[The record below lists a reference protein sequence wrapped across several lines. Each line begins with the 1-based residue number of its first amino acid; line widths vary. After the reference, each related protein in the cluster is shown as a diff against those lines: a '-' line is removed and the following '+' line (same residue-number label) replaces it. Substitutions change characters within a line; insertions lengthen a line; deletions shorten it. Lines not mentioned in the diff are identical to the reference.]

1 MADKDKSSGGQ
12 SVWVLILVQLLT
24 METLPWGRY
33 LKSLC
38 LSFFLRNMKQRLP
51 WQSNGYDSM
60 LPMQGAQ
67 VPSQVGKLRSH
78 VPCCAAKK
86 RNMYITMR
94 KIDGGWEFAV

>member
-38 LSFFLRNMKQRLP
+38 LSFFMRNMKQGLP

-67 VPSQVGKLRSH
+67 VPSLMGELRSC
-78 VPCCAAKK
+78 VPHSTAKNK
-86 RNMYITMR
+86 
-94 KIDGGWEFAV
+94 